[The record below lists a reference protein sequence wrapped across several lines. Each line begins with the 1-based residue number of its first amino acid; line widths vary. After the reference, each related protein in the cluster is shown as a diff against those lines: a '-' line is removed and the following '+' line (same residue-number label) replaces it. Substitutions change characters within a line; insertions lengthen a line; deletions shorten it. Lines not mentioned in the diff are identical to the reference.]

1 MKFVWPLAMSLLL
14 LTIFASTTVTAQGEV
29 ITLDNPSFEDMPRH
43 SQTPRYWTNCGPLSE
58 SPPDIQPEFTF
69 QVTKPA
75 YSGNTY
81 LGMVVRDNDTWESI
95 GQLLSQPLQNGA
107 CYSFSIKL
115 ARSLSYYSV
124 SREKN
129 VPANYIK
136 PVKLRIWG
144 GFGSCDKREL
154 LDESPLISNPD
165 WKEFNF
171 KFEPGANYSH
181 IVLEVFYQTPSL
193 FPYNGNLLLDDA
205 SQLEPMP
212 CEEEVAEGPQD
223 PEPTDQPLASITP
236 RSPDQPQVTPV
247 QPVTEPPAN
256 NNQET
261 ATSTLAGVKRS
272 EMTTGKTITL
282 DDLQFE
288 ADSSR
293 IISASLPALEELR
306 SFMANNTDVVIEVG
320 GHTNGWADARYAE
333 TLSTARAK
341 SVADYLVRKGIPRNR
356 VRYKGYGKD
365 VPIDTNETAAGRR
378 RNQRVEIK
386 ILDVR

>member
-14 LTIFASTTVTAQGEV
+14 FILFAPATAEAQGKA
-29 ITLDNPSFEDMPRH
+29 ISLDNPSFEDMPRH
-43 SQTPRYWTNCGPLSE
+43 SMTPRYWSNCGSPDE
-58 SPPDIQPEFTF
+58 SPPDIQPELTF
-69 QVTKPA
+69 QVSKPA
-75 YSGNTY
+75 YAGATY
-81 LGMVVRDNDTWESI
+81 LGMVVRDNDTWEAV
-95 GQLLSQPLQNGA
+95 GQLLSEPLQLGD

-144 GFGSCDKREL
+144 GFGTCDKREL
-154 LDESPLISNPD
+154 LDESPLVSNPD
-165 WKEFNF
+165 WKEFEF
-171 KFEPGANYSH
+171 KFEPGASYTH
-181 IVLEVFYQTPSL
+181 IVLEAFYQTPSL

-205 SQLEPMP
+205 SMIEPLP
-212 CEEEVAEGPQD
+212 CSQEIAEGPQD
-223 PEPTDQPLASITP
+223 PEPTNQPLASVTP
-236 RSPDQPQVTPV
+236 RSPDPVVTRV
-247 QPVTEPPAN
+247 VTEPKNTPT
-256 NNQET
+256 NNQE
-261 ATSTLAGVKRS
+261 ASSTSLAGVKRS
-272 EMTTGKTITL
+272 EMTAGKTITL
-282 DDLQFE
+282 DDIQFE

-293 IISASLPALEELR
+293 IIPASLPALEELR
-306 SFMANNTDVVIEVG
+306 NFLANNSDVIIEVG

-341 SVADYLVRKGIPRNR
+341 SVADYLVRKGIPRSR
-356 VRYKGYGKD
+356 VRYKGYGKE
-365 VPIDTNETAAGRR
+365 VPIDTNETAAGRK